1 MSDDFEMKKLTP
13 SFQVN
18 LALAC
23 LSVIF
28 YSILSYAL
36 LLGVMQL
43 DYLMGNQSDFFT
55 YAILLLWVIWLGA
68 SALAIFF
75 VSWRRPAKFLGVAF
89 VLSGV
94 LLVSSLF

>member
-1 MSDDFEMKKLTP
+1 MTDDPGMKKLTP

-23 LSVIF
+23 LSIVF

-36 LLGVMQL
+36 LLGVLHL
-43 DYLMGNQSDFFT
+43 DYLMGNETDFFS
-55 YAILLLWVIWLGA
+55 YAILLLWAIWVVA
-68 SALAIFF
+68 SALAIFI
-75 VSWRRPAKFLGVAF
+75 VSWRRPANFLGVAF

-94 LLVSSLF
+94 LLVAPIF